1 MQENT
6 IKESRLV
13 PRLIYGIVILSVLLA
28 FFLFGNEWLT
38 RKNISAY
45 QAETRQAER
54 EVRKLE
60 TEDNVGALYASKQ
73 ILEAATKARIEWS
86 KVSIDMLGLES
97 VSEDL
102 SFLQVSV
109 DPNGE
114 VLIAGKSTS
123 LKAVAILIQTL
134 TASEAFNGPFVPS
147 VVGVSGSYN
156 FQIQFNYVN
165 LK

>member
-6 IKESRLV
+6 TKESKLV

-28 FFLFGNEWLT
+28 FFLFGNEWWV
-38 RKNISAY
+38 RKNISVY
-45 QAETRQAER
+45 QAETRQLET

-73 ILEAATKARIEWS
+73 ILDEATKARIEWS
-86 KVSIDMLGLES
+86 KVSVDMLGLEKI
-97 VSEDL
+97 SEDL
-102 SFLQVSV
+102 SFLQVTV

-114 VLIAGKSTS
+114 VSISGQSKS
-123 LKAVAILIQTL
+123 LKAIAVLLQKLRSST
-134 TASEAFNGPFVPS
+134 AFNEPFVPS
-147 VVGVSGSYN
+147 VLNNAGIYN
-156 FQIQFNYVN
+156 FQIKFNYVK